1 MRRKL
6 LLTSLFFLTVVLF
19 LCFRDQAAMA
29 NLPRQIEG
37 LVARVREYL
46 FPDNLQKL
54 ERGLA
59 TVEELEQGRIA
70 VPFTNSL
77 NPTGRVSP
85 TELDRQHAGERPQQ
99 PHDLRPSR

>member
-6 LLTSLFFLTVVLF
+6 ILIGLLFLTVVLF
-19 LCFRDQAAMA
+19 LCFRDKAALA
-29 NLPRQIEG
+29 ELPRQIEG

-54 ERGLA
+54 ERGMV
-59 TVEELEQGRIA
+59 TVEELEQGRSA

-77 NPTGRVSP
+77 NHRGRVSP
-85 TELDRQHAGERPQQ
+85 ASRTNT
-99 PHDLRPSR
+99 LR